1 MQFQM
6 SQIQFRRVRKAKSR
20 PIIQEEMR
28 SSETSLLRR
37 LKQPHP
43 SYMKPKPQTQWL
55 VYFQGHP
62 GQGGP
67 RGPPG
72 YDGCNGTMGDSGYAG
87 PPGPGGFLGP
97 RVSTSSAQPALL
109 VGSTVWVVEMQER
122 SCFREGPP
130 RTPLR
135 NCLREG
141 LSGGWAASCLLGVG
155 EASMCRD
162 HLSTPET
169 VAAHPRLAV
178 RMKHTSAT
186 EVS

>member
-6 SQIQFRRVRKAKSR
+6 SQIQFRRVRKAKSKL
-20 PIIQEEMR
+20 IIQEKMR

-43 SYMKPKPQTQWL
+43 SYIKPKPQAQWL

-97 RVSTSSAQPALL
+97 RVSTSSTQPAPL
-109 VGSTVWVVEMQER
+109 VGFKVRVVEMQER
-122 SCFREGPP
+122 SCFRRAHRGPP
-130 RTPLR
+130 
-135 NCLREG
+135 
-141 LSGGWAASCLLGVG
+141 
-155 EASMCRD
+155 
-162 HLSTPET
+162 
-169 VAAHPRLAV
+169 
-178 RMKHTSAT
+178 
-186 EVS
+186 